1 MPTLTRRDWVR
12 IIGGG
17 LLASPVACLADREE
31 EAGGSQEGVSI
42 VAGVRIGAQSY
53 SFRDRPLREVP
64 AAYEAAGISFCEL
77 WSGHVE
83 AADITGAT
91 REMPPETRR
100 ARLREWRLRT
110 PLSHFAAIRQRFL
123 DAGVTITSYDVPYR
137 GDWTDD
143 EIARSFEIAKA
154 LGAVSITSS
163 AVLSA
168 VPQVAP
174 HAARANMPVS
184 FHNHS
189 ILRDDEFATP
199 DDFAAAMQISPLMG
213 VTLDIGHFTA
223 AGFDPVSYIAQHHD
237 RVRALHVKDRRRD
250 QGPATP
256 FGEGDTPVAGVLRLL
271 RDRRWDIPAHI
282 EYEYQG
288 GDAVEEVKK
297 CYAWCRQALA
307 G

>member
-1 MPTLTRRDWVR
+1 MPTLSRREWARLV
-12 IIGGG
+12 GGAM
-17 LLASPVACLADREE
+17 LATPIACLSDRDDDDGE
-31 EAGGSQEGVSI
+31 GGQGTSI

-53 SFRDRPLREVP
+53 SFRDRPLRDVP
-64 AAYEAAGISFCEL
+64 AAFEAAGLSFCEL

-83 AADITGAT
+83 AGDITGAT
-91 REMPPETRR
+91 REMPAEARR
-100 ARLREWRLRT
+100 ERLREWRLRT

-137 GDWTDD
+137 GDWTGD

-168 VPQVAP
+168 VPMIAP
-174 HAARANMPVS
+174 HAERENMPVG

-189 ILRDDEFATP
+189 TIREDEFATP
-199 DDFAAAMQISPLMG
+199 DDFAAAMAVSPLMG

-223 AGFDPVSYIAQHHD
+223 ANFDAVAYLEEHHA
-237 RVRALHVKDRRRD
+237 RIHALHIKDRKRE
-250 QGPATP
+250 QGANMP
-256 FGEGDTPVAGVLRLL
+256 FGQGDTPITAVLRLL

-282 EYEYQG
+282 EYEYKG
-288 GDAVEEVKK
+288 GDAVAEVAT
-297 CYAWCRQALA
+297 CYTYCRDALRA
-307 G
+307 